1 MLCGRL
7 PFETRRSGSMATGGK
22 GVAAAGT
29 LPSG

>member
-7 PFETRRSGSMATGGK
+7 PFEKRRSGSMTGGK
-22 GVAAAGT
+22 GVAAAST